1 MRCSIYRIVRD
12 GRYYIKNSEISQ
24 KIPMFFRYFKDGH
37 AKNSYSSGLHTTVY
51 LLYYAFVKDIDM

>member
-37 AKNSYSSGLHTTVY
+37 VKKTHIHLDFIPLCT
-51 LLYYAFVKDIDM
+51 YYIMPL